1 MKPVK
6 LKAPASEPS
15 QPIGQELL
23 RVSITWEGQQIEQ
36 DLNSDVTFENDPDG
50 LNKALTEQTSR
61 FAWWAMLQTRAKK
74 RVAILERDL
83 EVQRARVLIESKIK
97 AEKATVD
104 VLKAMV
110 EMDPEVERL
119 ERELIE
125 AESDLQATTVGRD
138 SMKERKDTL
147 LAVASNMREEMDH
160 GLRVLTPQAKDRMEK
175 FYRGRVAKLQEEAPF

>member
-6 LKAPASEPS
+6 MRPAPSD
-15 QPIGQELL
+15 QKPIGQELL
-23 RVSITWEGQQIEQ
+23 KVSITWEGQQIEQ

-61 FAWWAMLQTRAKK
+61 FAWWAMLQTKAKK

-83 EVQRARVLIESKIK
+83 KVKRATVMIEAKIK
-97 AEKATVD
+97 TPSLTEK
-104 VLKAMV
+104 VLMAVV
-110 EMDPEVERL
+110 EADPEVERL
-119 ERELIE
+119 ELELIE

-138 SMKERKDTL
+138 SMKERKDSL

-160 GLRVLTPQAKDRMEK
+160 GLRVLTTKAKDRMET
-175 FYRGRVAKLQEEAPF
+175 FYRKRKTELQEEHPF